1 MRSNVN
7 FFSDEK
13 FRSIFFQTLVI
24 GLFALGI
31 FFIVQTTAYN
41 LEKRNIAT
49 GWRFLTDPAG
59 FDISFSPFINF
70 KSTDTHLDVYFVGVL
85 NTLLVSFCGCIAATI
100 LGFLVGIIRLS
111 SNWLLV
117 RVAYIYVE
125 FTRNVPLLLQ
135 IIIWYSILIQLP
147 RVKQSLEFL
156 DTFFIS
162 NRGIYSPRPVFEN
175 GFSYVFI
182 AFILALVS
190 SFFLRR
196 WAKKR
201 QDETGKQFPVVTS
214 AFGMIIFV
222 PLLLFFILGS
232 PLSFDYPALKGFNF
246 KGGMV
251 IRPEFIA
258 MFLALTIYTA
268 AFISETVRS
277 GILSVTKGQREAS
290 ASLGLKKSWI
300 MRLIIIP
307 QALRVIVPPLTS
319 QYLNLTKNSSLGIA
333 VGYADL
339 VHGFGGISLN
349 QTGQA
354 IECMVIVM
362 ATYLTISLT
371 ISLFM
376 NIYNRSI
383 QFKEK

>member
-1 MRSNVN
+1 MRSNLN
-7 FFSDEK
+7 FFSDER
-13 FRSIFFQTLVI
+13 FRSIFFQTLVV

-49 GWRFLTDPAG
+49 GWRFLSDPAG
-59 FDISFSPFINF
+59 FDISFSPFLEF
-70 KSTDTHLDVYFVGVL
+70 KSTDTHLKVYFVGVL
-85 NTLLVSFCGCIAATI
+85 NTLLVSITGCIAATI

-111 SNWLLV
+111 SNWLLS
-117 RVAYIYVE
+117 RISYIYVE

-135 IIIWYSILIQLP
+135 IILWYSILIQLP
-147 RVKQSLEFL
+147 RVKQSLQIL
-156 DTFFIS
+156 DVFYIS
-162 NRGIYSPRPVFEN
+162 NRGLYSPRPIFES
-175 GFSYVFI
+175 GFTYIFI
-182 AFILALVS
+182 AIILALIS
-190 SFFLRR
+190 SFFIRR

-201 QDETGKQFPVVTS
+201 QELTGDQYPVFYTS
-214 AFGMIIFV
+214 FGLIFII
-222 PLLLFFILGS
+222 PLILFFILGS
-232 PLSFDYPALKGFNF
+232 PMSFEYPEMKGFNF
-246 KGGMV
+246 KGGLV

-258 MFLALTIYTA
+258 MFLALSIYTA
-268 AFISETVRS
+268 AFISETVRA

-290 ASLGLKKSWI
+290 AALGLKQSWI

-371 ISLFM
+371 ISFFM

>member
-1 MRSNVN
+1 
-7 FFSDEK
+7 
-13 FRSIFFQTLVI
+13 LVHAS
-24 GLFALGI
+24 G
-31 FFIVQTTAYN
+31 
-41 LEKRNIAT
+41 
-49 GWRFLTDPAG
+49 
-59 FDISFSPFINF
+59 NF
-70 KSTDTHLDVYFVGVL
+70 KGCTDLQFWYFVGIF

-100 LGFLVGIIRLS
+100 LGFLIGIVRLS
-111 SNWLLV
+111 SNWLLS
-117 RVAYIYVE
+117 RVAYVYVE

-135 IIIWYSILIQLP
+135 IILWYSILIQLP
-147 RVKQSLEFL
+147 RIKQALEL
-156 DTFFIS
+156 MDIFFIS
-162 NRGIYSPRPVFEN
+162 NRGIYSPRPIFEN
-175 GFSYVFI
+175 GFSFVFI
-182 AFILALVS
+182 AFILALIS
-190 SFFLRR
+190 SFILRK
-196 WAKKR
+196 WSKKR
-201 QDETGKQFPVVTS
+201 QDETGKQFPVALT
-214 AFGMIIFV
+214 ALGLLIIV
-222 PLLLFFILGS
+222 PLVLFFILGS
-232 PLSFDYPALKGFNF
+232 PLSFDFPALKGFNF

-290 ASLGLKKSWI
+290 SSLGLKKSWI
-300 MRLIIIP
+300 MRLVIIP
-307 QALRVIVPPLTS
+307 QALRVIIPPLTS

-362 ATYLTISLT
+362 ATYLTISLI
-371 ISLFM
+371 ISAFM
-376 NIYNRSI
+376 NIYNKSI

>member
-1 MRSNVN
+1 MRSKLN

-49 GWRFLTDPAG
+49 GWRFLSDPAG

-85 NTLLVSFCGCIAATI
+85 NTLLVSVCGCIAATI
-100 LGFLVGIIRLS
+100 LGFLIGIIRLS
-111 SNWLLV
+111 SNWLLS
-117 RVAYIYVE
+117 RVAYVYVE

-135 IIIWYSILIQLP
+135 IILWYSILIQLP
-147 RVKQSLEFL
+147 RIKQALEFL
-156 DTFFIS
+156 DIFFIS
-162 NRGIYSPRPVFEN
+162 NRGIYSPRPVFES
-175 GFSYVFI
+175 GFSYVFM
-182 AFILALVS
+182 AFILALIS
-190 SFFLRR
+190 SYIIRR

-201 QDETGKQFPVVTS
+201 QDETGKQFPVLTS
-214 AFGMIIFV
+214 AFGMIILL
-222 PLLLFFILGS
+222 PLLLFLILGS
-232 PLSFDYPALKGFNF
+232 PMSFDYPALKGFNF

-258 MFLALTIYTA
+258 MFMALTIYTA

-362 ATYLTISLT
+362 STYLTISLT

>member
-1 MRSNVN
+1 MRSNLN

-31 FFIVQTTAYN
+31 YFIVTTTSYN

-49 GWRFLTDPAG
+49 GWRFLSDPAG
-59 FDISFSPFINF
+59 FDISFSPFLDF
-70 KSTDTHLDVYFVGVL
+70 KSTDTHLKVYFVGIL
-85 NTLLVSFCGCIAATI
+85 NTLLISVCGCIAATI
-100 LGFLVGIIRLS
+100 LGFLIGIVRLS
-111 SNWLLV
+111 SNWLLS
-117 RVAYIYVE
+117 RVAYVYVE

-135 IIIWYSILIQLP
+135 IILWYSILIKLP
-147 RVKQSLEFL
+147 RIKQALEFF
-156 DTFFIS
+156 DSFFIS
-162 NRGIYSPRPVFEN
+162 NRGIYSPRPIFEN

-182 AFILALVS
+182 AFILALIS
-190 SFFLRR
+190 SYILKR

-201 QDETGKQFPVVTS
+201 QDETGKQFPVISS
-214 AFGMIIFV
+214 AFGMIV
-222 PLLLFFILGS
+222 LLPLLLFFIIGS
-232 PLSFDYPALKGFNF
+232 PLSFDYPTLKGFNF

-277 GILSVTKGQREAS
+277 GIMSVTKGQREAS
-290 ASLGLKKSWI
+290 GSLGLKKSWI

-371 ISLFM
+371 ISVFM

>member
-1 MRSNVN
+1 MRSKLN

-49 GWRFLTDPAG
+49 GWRFLSDPAG

-85 NTLLVSFCGCIAATI
+85 NTLLVSVCGCIAATI
-100 LGFLVGIIRLS
+100 LGFLIGIIRLS
-111 SNWLLV
+111 SNWLLS
-117 RVAYIYVE
+117 RVAYVYVE

-135 IIIWYSILIQLP
+135 IILWYSILIQLP
-147 RVKQSLEFL
+147 RIKQALEFL
-156 DTFFIS
+156 DIFFIS
-162 NRGIYSPRPVFEN
+162 NRGIYSPRPVFES
-175 GFSYVFI
+175 GFSYVFM
-182 AFILALVS
+182 AFILALIS
-190 SFFLRR
+190 SYIIRR

-201 QDETGKQFPVVTS
+201 QDETGKQFPVLTS
-214 AFGMIIFV
+214 AFGMIILL
-222 PLLLFFILGS
+222 PLLLFLILGS
-232 PLSFDYPALKGFNF
+232 PMSFDYPALKGFNF

-371 ISLFM
+371 ISVFM

>member
-1 MRSNVN
+1 MRSNLN
-7 FFSDEK
+7 FFSDER
-13 FRSIFFQTLVI
+13 FRSIFFQTLVV

-49 GWRFLTDPAG
+49 GWRFLSDPAG
-59 FDISFSPFINF
+59 FDISFSPFLEF
-70 KSTDTHLDVYFVGVL
+70 KSTDTHLKVYFVGVL
-85 NTLLVSFCGCIAATI
+85 NTLLVSITGCIAATI

-111 SNWLLV
+111 SNWLLS
-117 RVAYIYVE
+117 RISYIYVE

-135 IIIWYSILIQLP
+135 IILWYSILIQLP
-147 RVKQSLEFL
+147 RVKQSLQIL
-156 DTFFIS
+156 DVFYIS
-162 NRGIYSPRPVFEN
+162 NRGLYSPRPIFES
-175 GFSYVFI
+175 GFSYIFI
-182 AFILALVS
+182 AIILALIS
-190 SFFLRR
+190 SFFIRR

-201 QDETGKQFPVVTS
+201 QDLTGDQYPVFYTS
-214 AFGMIIFV
+214 FGLIFII
-222 PLLLFFILGS
+222 PLILFFILGS
-232 PLSFDYPALKGFNF
+232 PMSFEYPEMKGFNF
-246 KGGMV
+246 KGGLV

-258 MFLALTIYTA
+258 MFLALSIYTA
-268 AFISETVRS
+268 AFISETVRA

-290 ASLGLKKSWI
+290 AALGLKQSWI

-354 IECMVIVM
+354 IECMVIAVSY
-362 ATYLTISLT
+362 THLTLPTKRIV
-371 ISLFM
+371 
-376 NIYNRSI
+376 
-383 QFKEK
+383 

>member
-1 MRSNVN
+1 MRSKLN

-13 FRSIFFQTLVI
+13 FRSLFFQTLVV

-31 FFIVQTTAYN
+31 WFITKTTGEN
-41 LEKRNIAT
+41 LAKRNIAT

-100 LGFLVGIIRLS
+100 LGFLVGIVRLS

-135 IIIWYSILIQLP
+135 IILWYSILIQLP

-156 DTFFIS
+156 DVFFIS
-162 NRGIYSPRPVFEN
+162 NRGIYSPRPVFES
-175 GFSYVFI
+175 GFSYVFAAI
-182 AFILALVS
+182 ILAFIS
-190 SFFLRR
+190 SFFIRR

-201 QDETGKQFPVVTS
+201 QDQTGKQFPVLSS
-214 AFGMIIFV
+214 AFGLIILA
-222 PLLLFFILGS
+222 PLLLFFIIGS
-232 PLSFDYPALKGFNF
+232 PMSFDYPALKGFNF

-371 ISLFM
+371 ISVFM

>member
-1 MRSNVN
+1 MRSNLN
-7 FFSDEK
+7 FFSDER
-13 FRSIFFQTLVI
+13 FRSIFFQTLVV

-49 GWRFLTDPAG
+49 GWRFLSDPAG
-59 FDISFSPFINF
+59 FDISFSPFLEF
-70 KSTDTHLDVYFVGVL
+70 KSTDTHLKVYFVGVL
-85 NTLLVSFCGCIAATI
+85 NTLLVSITGCIAATI

-111 SNWLLV
+111 SNWLLS
-117 RVAYIYVE
+117 RISYIYVE

-135 IIIWYSILIQLP
+135 IILWYSILIQLP
-147 RVKQSLEFL
+147 RVKQSLQIL
-156 DTFFIS
+156 DVFYIS
-162 NRGIYSPRPVFEN
+162 NRGLYSPRPIFES
-175 GFSYVFI
+175 GFTYIFI
-182 AFILALVS
+182 AIILALIS
-190 SFFLRR
+190 SFFIRR

-201 QDETGKQFPVVTS
+201 QDLTGDQYPVFYTS
-214 AFGMIIFV
+214 FGLIFII
-222 PLLLFFILGS
+222 PLILFFILGS
-232 PLSFDYPALKGFNF
+232 PMSFEYPEMKGFNF
-246 KGGMV
+246 KGGLV

-258 MFLALTIYTA
+258 MFLALSIYTA
-268 AFISETVRS
+268 AFISETVRA

-290 ASLGLKKSWI
+290 AALGLKQSWI

-362 ATYLTISLT
+362 ATYLTISIT
-371 ISLFM
+371 ISFFM

>member
-1 MRSNVN
+1 MRSNLN

-31 FFIVQTTAYN
+31 YFIIQTTAYN

-85 NTLLVSFCGCIAATI
+85 NTLLVSVCGCIAATI

-135 IIIWYSILIQLP
+135 IILWYSILIQLP
-147 RVKQSLEFL
+147 RIKQALEFL
-156 DTFFIS
+156 DIFFIS

-182 AFILALVS
+182 AFILALIS
-190 SFFLRR
+190 SCIIRK

-201 QDETGKQFPVVTS
+201 QDETGKQFPVLSS
-214 AFGMIIFV
+214 AFGLIIIL
-222 PLLLFFILGS
+222 PLLLFFIIGS
-232 PLSFDYPALKGFNF
+232 PMSFDYPALKGFNF

-371 ISLFM
+371 ISVFM